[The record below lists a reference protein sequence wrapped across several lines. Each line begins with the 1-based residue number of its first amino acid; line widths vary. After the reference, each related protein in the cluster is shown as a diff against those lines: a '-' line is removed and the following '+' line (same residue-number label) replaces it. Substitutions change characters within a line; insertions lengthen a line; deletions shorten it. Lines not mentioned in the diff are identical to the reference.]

1 MIKVYSP
8 VGGPEALIGE
18 KGKGATGKEMEL
30 ELREQ
35 RIRRARR

>member
-18 KGKGATGKEMEL
+18 RGTGG
-30 ELREQ
+30 REEGDGGPGTED
-35 RIRRARR
+35 